1 MSAIQGINF
10 ENDTNG
16 DPIVIK
22 IDLALYGDILEPFL
36 IQVGII
42 ESENKID
49 KEWQK
54 GVRFDELLSHVKG
67 YY

>member
-1 MSAIQGINF
+1 MSTIQGIHF

-22 IDLALYGDILEPFL
+22 IDLAIYGDILEPFL

-42 ESENKID
+42 EAENKFEKD
-49 KEWQK
+49 WQK
-54 GVRFDELLSHVKG
+54 GVLFEELLSHVKR
-67 YY
+67 Y

>member
-1 MSAIQGINF
+1 MSAIQGIHF

-36 IQVGII
+36 IQVGVI
-42 ESENKID
+42 ESENRFD

-54 GVRFDELLSHVKG
+54 GVVFDELLSKVKRT
-67 YY
+67 Y

>member
-1 MSAIQGINF
+1 MSTIQGIHF

-22 IDLALYGDILEPFL
+22 IDLAIYGDILEPFL

-42 ESENKID
+42 EADNKFD
-49 KEWQK
+49 KDWQK
-54 GVRFDELLSHVKG
+54 GVLFDELLSQAKR
-67 YY
+67 Y